1 MKKIVLQIFI
11 FLFLPVLF
19 LMTSCKEEN
28 LKPGIP
34 AYIHVEPFDFET
46 YYPSQGTDRQLIK
59 DVWVFADGATIGV
72 FELPAN
78 IPILM
83 EGVGELRL
91 EGGIEING
99 IATTRINN
107 PFFEP
112 IIIEDFTFI
121 PDSVISISPTTSYRE
136 SNEFVWLEDFEDPSI
151 SLDTSNLGGN
161 TAIIKVQG
169 DDVFEGNY
177 SGKITLDSL
186 HQVFEAATFDS
197 YVLPVNGRPVLLEM
211 NYKNDYFFSVGIIE
225 QSTSQVIKTEVIVLY
240 AKDDWN
246 KIYINLTDQVRASSA
261 TSFKILIRTY
271 ITDDNTEANIF
282 LDNFKLMY
290 R

>member
-1 MKKIVLQIFI
+1 MRKIVLQIFI
-11 FLFLPVLF
+11 VLLLPLLFL
-19 LMTSCKEEN
+19 TSSCKEEN

-34 AYIHVEPFDFET
+34 AYVHVEPFDFET
-46 YYPSQGTDRQLIK
+46 YYPNQGTDRQLIK

-83 EGVGELRL
+83 EGIGELRL
-91 EGGIEING
+91 EAGIEING

-112 IIIEDFTFI
+112 VVIDNFTFI
-121 PDSVISISPTTSYRE
+121 PDSVVSISPVTSYRE
-136 SNEFVWLEDFEDPSI
+136 TNEFVWMEDFEDPSI
-151 SLDTSNLGGN
+151 SLDTSYLGGSA
-161 TAIIKVQG
+161 AIVRVQG
-169 DDVFEGNY
+169 ANVYEGNY

-197 YVLPVNGRPVLLEM
+197 YILPVNGRPVLLEM

-240 AKDDWN
+240 ARDDWN
-246 KIYINLTDQVRASSA
+246 KIYINLTDKVRASSA
-261 TSFKILIRTY
+261 SSFKILIRTY
-271 ITDDNTEANIF
+271 ITDNDTEANIF

>member
-1 MKKIVLQIFI
+1 MRKIVLQVCIV
-11 FLFLPVLF
+11 LFLPVLF
-19 LMTSCKEEN
+19 MATSCKQEN

-34 AYIHVEPFDFET
+34 AFVHIEPFDFET
-46 YYPSQGTDRQLIK
+46 YYPSQGTDRQQIK
-59 DVWVFADGATIGV
+59 DVWVFAGGTTIGV

-78 IPILM
+78 IPILK
-83 EGVGELRL
+83 EGIGELRL

-112 IIIEDFTFI
+112 FVIQDFNFI
-121 PDSVISISPTTSYRE
+121 PDSVVTVSPETYYRDAT
-136 SNEFVWLEDFEDPSI
+136 EFVWMEDFELPSI

-161 TAIIKVQG
+161 TAIIRVQG
-169 DDVFEGNY
+169 DDVYEGNY
-177 SGKITLDSL
+177 SGKIKLDSA
-186 HQVFEAATFDS
+186 HMVFEAANFES
-197 YVLPVNGRPVLLEM
+197 YELPSGGRPVLLEM

-225 QSTSQVIKTEVIVLY
+225 ESTSQVIKSEVIVLY
-240 AKDDWN
+240 AQDEWN

-261 TSFKILIRTY
+261 SSFKILIRTY
-271 ITDDNTEANIF
+271 ITDEDSEANIF

>member
-1 MKKIVLQIFI
+1 MRKIVLQIFMV
-11 FLFLPVLF
+11 LFLPVLF
-19 LMTSCKEEN
+19 LMTSCKDEN
-28 LKPGIP
+28 LKPGLP
-34 AYIHVEPFDFET
+34 AYVHIEPFDFEA
-46 YYPSQGTDRQLIK
+46 YYPNEGTDRQLIK

-78 IPILM
+78 IPILK
-83 EGVGELRL
+83 EGAGELRL
-91 EGGIEING
+91 EAGIELNG

-112 IIIEDFTFI
+112 VIIDDFIFI
-121 PDSVISISPTTSYRE
+121 PDSTVSISPSTTYRE
-136 SNEFVWLEDFEDPSI
+136 TNEFVWLEDFEYSSI
-151 SLDTSNLGGN
+151 SLDTSNLGGSA
-161 TAIIKVQG
+161 AIIRVQG
-169 DDVFEGNY
+169 SDVYEGSY

-186 HQVFEAATFDS
+186 HQVFEAATFES
-197 YVLPVNGRPVLLEM
+197 YLLPTNGRPVLLEM

-225 QSTSQVIKTEVIVLY
+225 ESTSQVIKTEVIVLY

-261 TSFKILIRTY
+261 SSFKILIRTY
-271 ITDDNTEANIF
+271 ITDTTTEANIF

>member
-1 MKKIVLQIFI
+1 MRKIVLQLFVV
-11 FLFLPVLF
+11 LFLPMLF
-19 LMTSCKEEN
+19 LITSCKQEN
-28 LKPGIP
+28 LQPGIP
-34 AYIHVEPFDFET
+34 AYVYIEPFEFET

-59 DVWVFADGATIGV
+59 DVWVYADGATIGV

-78 IPILM
+78 IPILK
-83 EGVGELRL
+83 EGPGELRL
-91 EGGIEING
+91 EAGIELNG

-112 IIIEDFTFI
+112 LIIEDFNFV
-121 PDSVISISPTTSYRE
+121 PDSVVSVLPATSYRE
-136 SNEFVWLEDFEDPSI
+136 SNEFVWMEDFEVPSI
-151 SLDTSNLGGN
+151 SLDTSNLGGSA
-161 TAIIKVQG
+161 AIIRIQG
-169 DDVFEGNY
+169 NDVYEGNY
-177 SGKITLDSL
+177 SGKITLDIN

-225 QSTSQVIKTEVIVLY
+225 QSASQVIKTEVIILNP
-240 AKDDWN
+240 KEEWN

-261 TSFKILIRTY
+261 SSFKILIRTY
-271 ITDDNTEANIF
+271 ITDGTVEANIF